1 MAGYLLQNA
10 ALGFIS
16 SRTVA
21 LLQCA
26 GPVMTALFSRIIL
39 GETLS
44 LTGMLGAAILLACV
58 VAETL
63 MKEKETTT

>member
-1 MAGYLLQNA
+1 
-10 ALGFIS
+10 
-16 SRTVA
+16 
-21 LLQCA
+21 
-26 GPVMTALFSRIIL
+26 MTALFSRIIL